1 MKIFIPRFFKITLY
15 GFAGIIAI
23 LIILLIRNCISH
35 ESPHSLKIWHDTS
48 AKNVILEKLAVNNR
62 EVSNAIGYRLDKK
75 DWNSMQVESP
85 EIKISSPSQNI
96 SIQFNLSVDG
106 KLEQAQCNVQTE
118 GQYCSIRVTFVNS
131 KNVHCVC
138 DGMYY

>member
-1 MKIFIPRFFKITLY
+1 MLY
-15 GFAGIIAI
+15 
-23 LIILLIRNCISH
+23 

-48 AKNVILEKLAVNNR
+48 AKNVILEKLTVNNK

-85 EIKISSPSQNI
+85 EIKISSSSQNI

-106 KLEQAQCNVQTE
+106 RPEQAKCNVQTE

-138 DGMYY
+138 DGMDY

>member
-1 MKIFIPRFFKITLY
+1 MKIFIPRFFRITLY

-48 AKNVILEKLAVNNR
+48 AKNVILEKLTVNNK

-85 EIKISSPSQNI
+85 EIKISFPRVKI
-96 SIQFNLSVDG
+96 YLFNLIYLWMENLSRR
-106 KLEQAQCNVQTE
+106 N
-118 GQYCSIRVTFVNS
+118 VTFNLKDNIVR
-131 KNVHCVC
+131 
-138 DGMYY
+138 YE

>member
-1 MKIFIPRFFKITLY
+1 MKTFIPEFFKITLY

-48 AKNVILEKLAVNNR
+48 AKNVILEKLTVNNR
-62 EVSNAIGYRLDKK
+62 EVFNAIGYRLDKK

-85 EIKISSPSQNI
+85 EIKISSSSQNI

-106 KLEQAQCNVQTE
+106 KLDRHNVKFKLKDNIVRYE
-118 GQYCSIRVTFVNS
+118 
-131 KNVHCVC
+131 
-138 DGMYY
+138 